1 MGGGG
6 GARLMGFMSILFKFG
21 WEFVFVV
28 IGMVEGLSWICL
40 LLFVWLRN

>member
-1 MGGGG
+1 MGGGAC
-6 GARLMGFMSILFKFG
+6 ARLMGFMSILFKFG